1 MKKADAAGQ
10 GSGRRRRFVEAYM
23 GEAAGNATQAA
34 ISAGYSPKTAKQQG
48 SQLLTFVDVQRAIQT
63 RVAADPAITTRE
75 ERQRFW
81 SDVMMARGQ
90 HVGVDMAQR
99 LRASELLGRSQGD
112 FIERQDTRAD
122 VTYHLTWD
130 MPASLE
136 ER

>member
-1 MKKADAAGQ
+1 
-10 GSGRRRRFVEAYM
+10 
-23 GEAAGNATQAA
+23 
-34 ISAGYSPKTAKQQG
+34 
-48 SQLLTFVDVQRAIQT
+48 
-63 RVAADPAITTRE
+63 
-75 ERQRFW
+75 
-81 SDVMMARGQ
+81 MMARGQ

-130 MPASLE
+130 MPASPE